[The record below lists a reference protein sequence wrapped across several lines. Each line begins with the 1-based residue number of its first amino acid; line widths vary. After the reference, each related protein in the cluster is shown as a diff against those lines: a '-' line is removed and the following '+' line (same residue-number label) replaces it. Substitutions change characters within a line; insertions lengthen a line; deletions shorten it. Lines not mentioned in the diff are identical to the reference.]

1 MFYRFFWYPSIL
13 APLEYVLA
21 FKIPY
26 FENGVPNL
34 TKGTLKHLTKWYES
48 IFESANFPVCN
59 LVFLAT
65 SAAFLALMALKL
77 KNSQICKQ
85 SIPNGPVDMKK

>member
-1 MFYRFFWYPSIL
+1 MYI
-13 APLEYVLA
+13 LA
-21 FKIPY
+21 FKITY
-26 FENGVPNL
+26 FENGVPIF

-48 IFESANFPVCN
+48 IFESTNFPVCN

-77 KNSQICKQ
+77 KNNQICE
-85 SIPNGPVDMKK
+85 